1 MSVINQ
7 MLKDLEERAP
17 EPGRVSSQSTV
28 PKKTATLKIILLT
41 TAVLLSLNALGFYI
55 WNLQKTQIQSD
66 PKKQKLV
73 NLTTTPVH
81 EEQTQA
87 QAVALQ
93 IPAEVKKKAIVN
105 LVQQSKAQLKPESK
119 LEPEPETK
127 PSSLP
132 IAQRSQSEVQAE
144 ATQEPTKGGTLT
156 PNISD
161 ELDKKEQMQQTQVAE
176 KTQVIE
182 QMQLVDIEPA
192 NVEALPPTNTIV
204 KTNSPRGQISVSRRQ
219 LTSSELIA
227 QKLARAE
234 KSITNNDIIKAEQ
247 LFEDILIID
256 PNQKQARKKLAAL
269 WFGRQAYQQAVNLLS
284 QGIAIDKFDSEMR
297 LMKAQ
302 IQLKQG
308 QETAA
313 YNTLKPLASIE
324 QKEYQVMLANIAQKI
339 EQYPSA
345 IMAYQ
350 VLIKMQPDSGRWYL
364 GLAIV
369 YDKNSQFSLAVNA
382 YALALTKADLS
393 ASSVKFAKQ
402 RMQALG
408 E

>member
-17 EPGRVSSQSTV
+17 EPGRVSLQSIA

-81 EEQTQA
+81 EEQTQT
-87 QAVALQ
+87 QAIALQ
-93 IPAEVKKKAIVN
+93 APAEVKKKAIVN
-105 LVQQSKAQLKPESK
+105 LVHQSKVQLKSESES
-119 LEPEPETK
+119 EPETETK

-144 ATQEPTKGGTLT
+144 ATQESTKGETFA

-161 ELDKKEQMQQTQVAE
+161 ELDKKEHIQQTQVTEQA
-176 KTQVIE
+176 QVIE
-182 QMQLVDIEPA
+182 QTRLAGTELVNIE
-192 NVEALPPTNTIV
+192 VLPPTNTTA
-204 KTNSPRGQISVSRRQ
+204 KANGSRGQMSVSRRQ
-219 LTSSELIA
+219 LTSSELIV

-234 KSITNNDIIKAEQ
+234 KSINNNDIIKAEQ

-350 VLIKMQPDSGRWYL
+350 VLIKMQPDNGRWYL

-382 YALALTKADLS
+382 YALALAKADLS

>member
-17 EPGRVSSQSTV
+17 EPGRVSLQSIA

-55 WNLQKTQIQSD
+55 WNLQKTQIQSA

-87 QAVALQ
+87 QAIALQ
-93 IPAEVKKKAIVN
+93 APAEVKKKAIVN
-105 LVQQSKAQLKPESK
+105 LVHQSKAQLKPESK
-119 LEPEPETK
+119 LEPETK

-144 ATQEPTKGGTLT
+144 ATQEPTKGGTFA

-161 ELDKKEQMQQTQVAE
+161 ELDKKEHIQQTQVTEQA
-176 KTQVIE
+176 QVIE
-182 QMQLVDIEPA
+182 QTQFAGTELVNIE
-192 NVEALPPTNTIV
+192 VLPPTNTTA
-204 KTNSPRGQISVSRRQ
+204 KANGSRGQISVSRRQ
-219 LTSSELIA
+219 LTSSELIV

-234 KSITNNDIIKAEQ
+234 KSINNNDIIKAEQ

-339 EQYPSA
+339 EQYSSA